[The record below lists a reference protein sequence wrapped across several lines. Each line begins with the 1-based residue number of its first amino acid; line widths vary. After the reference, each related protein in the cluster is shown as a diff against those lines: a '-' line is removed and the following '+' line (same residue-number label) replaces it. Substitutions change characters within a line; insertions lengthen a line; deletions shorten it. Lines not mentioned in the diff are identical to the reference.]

1 MVEAF
6 LLSLGILAFGWRD
19 TPSDSSVVYPFEW
32 SCFTWIYISGSL
44 DALYLLES
52 PLGAGGSSLVASGAF
67 TTVTI
72 HSWRAWMLCTVYASL
87 SFSLSS
93 VNSNTCWAQP
103 LLNFWRASLIA
114 EKSAA
119 GMQLPGFSGLSLNVV
134 LGVLFN
140 QLSVIPKQEAVFV
153 CLLLDI
159 EAHKCASRRR
169 VSPHANAG
177 KASRDLGECH
187 YISESTSPGAFWA
200 TSIV

>member
-1 MVEAF
+1 MEEAF

-32 SCFTWIYISGSL
+32 FCFTWIYISGSL

-93 VNSNTCWAQP
+93 VNSNTCWAQS

-119 GMQLPGFSGLSLNVV
+119 GMQLPSFSGLSLNVV

-140 QLSVIPKQEAVFV
+140 QLSVISKQEAVFV
-153 CLLLDI
+153 CLLSDI
-159 EAHKCASRRR
+159 SHTNVLPEGGWAHTLMLAKQAETLENVTTFLNRPALELCE
-169 VSPHANAG
+169 
-177 KASRDLGECH
+177 LLL
-187 YISESTSPGAFWA
+187 
-200 TSIV
+200 